1 MKMIHR
7 FAVAFSILALTAAGT
22 ALAEPSVP
30 PVGTLILPAPFGSSP
45 VGTWSWGASNSGAV
59 AGGGGGGAG
68 KAFAQDLSITRFAD
82 GQSPLFFKVAARV
95 EHVPTVSLVDGPTTI
110 TLTDVLITGYSTGDS
125 PPGNNGTRTENITF
139 TFGRVDY
146 TVNGVTACFNFT
158 TNTSC

>member
-7 FAVAFSILALTAAGT
+7 VVVAFSILALTAADT
-22 ALAEPSVP
+22 ALAEPFVP
-30 PVGTLILPAPFGSSP
+30 PVGTVTLPSPFGSSP
-45 VGTWSWGASNSGAV
+45 VGAWSWGASNSGTV

-82 GQSPLFFKVAARV
+82 GQSPLFFKVAARG
-95 EHVPTVSLVDGPTTI
+95 EHLPTVALVDGPTTI

-139 TFGRVDY
+139 NFAKISY
-146 TVNGVTACFNFT
+146 TVNGVTTCFEAG
-158 TNTSC
+158 TNTAC

>member
-7 FAVAFSILALTAAGT
+7 VVVAFSILALTAADT
-22 ALAEPSVP
+22 ALAEPFVP
-30 PVGTLILPAPFGSSP
+30 PVGTVTLPSPFGSSP
-45 VGTWSWGASNSGAV
+45 VGAWSWGASNSGTV

-82 GQSPLFFKVAARV
+82 GQSPLFFKVAARG
-95 EHVPTVSLVDGPTTI
+95 EHLPTVALVDGPTTI

>member
-7 FAVAFSILALTAAGT
+7 VVVAFSILALTAADT
-22 ALAEPSVP
+22 ALAEPFVP
-30 PVGTLILPAPFGSSP
+30 PVGTVTLPSPFGSSP
-45 VGTWSWGASNSGAV
+45 VGAWSWGASNSGTV

-82 GQSPLFFKVAARV
+82 GQSPLFFKVAARG
-95 EHVPTVSLVDGPTTI
+95 EHLPTVALVDGPTTI

-139 TFGRVDY
+139 NFAKVEY
-146 TVNGVTACFNFT
+146 AVNGVTMCFNFT